1 MASDDFTHND
11 AENLDDV
18 IEVRILN
25 DYGKDE
31 MWKAVAL
38 SLPSMWMTGF
48 VVHRLVRL
56 NKLALPNRLYSIP
69 PVGGR

>member
-1 MASDDFTHND
+1 MILHND

-38 SLPSMWMTGF
+38 SLPSMWMQ
-48 VVHRLVRL
+48 VRAPSCKAEIVGRSL
-56 NKLALPNRLYSIP
+56 IDSTHPNF
-69 PVGGR
+69 GRKNE